1 MTGVS
6 TLGQA
11 LRHIENIKGQQVSFS
26 TLSTQM
32 ASGKKTQEFSG
43 LGADTLASLRSRTIY
58 QSLEIYTNNLEKAD
72 IRIDVMLNSIEE
84 YQAQTENIA
93 ANLRGFVQQGPHQM
107 GNPVYYD
114 DPLTSAVETTIVGQT
129 SSESDNDLK
138 SLQDHAENLFPFLI
152 DLLNAQ
158 EGDRYVMAG
167 ADSFTKPVEDNGTLD
182 AAMSTLITQW
192 KSGTITTDELIAD
205 LSDGTALNGNPN
217 AITDTIIGYSA
228 PLSSG
233 NTGEIYVRASEDSEF
248 KFTTLANEDPFRN
261 ILVALSFLKN
271 ENLPPVVD
279 TYESGV
285 YPGVADAQGAPGD
298 TAEEMQDNFYQ
309 VLNHVIGMVADSID
323 QIDQVRFRMETVR
336 VQMTETKQSHES
348 EKNLMLNTISDI
360 EDVDTNEVAV
370 RISVL
375 KSQLEASYQVTSLAA
390 KLSLTNYL

>member
-43 LGADTLASLRSRTIY
+43 LGADTLASLRSRTIF

-72 IRIDVMLNSIEE
+72 IRIDIMLNSIEE

-129 SSESDNDLK
+129 SSEPDNDLK
-138 SLQDHAENLFPFLI
+138 SLQDHAENLFPFLV

-158 EGDRYVMAG
+158 EGDRFVMAG

-192 KSGTITTDELIAD
+192 KSGTITTNELIAD
-205 LSDGTALNGNPN
+205 LTDGTALDGNPN

-233 NTGEIYVRASEDSEF
+233 NTGEVYVRASEDSEF
-248 KFTTLANEDPFRN
+248 KFTALANEDPFRN

-279 TYESGV
+279 TYENGV
-285 YPGVADAQGAPGD
+285 YPGVPDAQGAPGD